1 MNRKI
6 NIFGIDIT
14 VLTAKEVMK
23 CAIQYLEEETVNTIE
38 LVTLEMLMKEKD
50 DEIWREQVQK
60 FDLLLPGEKALL
72 ETSEELEHNLVRDV
86 DNATF
91 LRMFFK
97 YLQKNR
103 KTLFLLAE
111 SEDELVRIQ
120 TVLKLYASSLLIA
133 GQAVLPTD
141 GSMEENVINE
151 INGVEPDCILS
162 GLSTPYGETF
172 AVRRKALLNARL
184 LLNGILAVSESK
196 EKKTS
201 GRIVQFMM
209 KKFFHY
215 QVKKQK
221 TDMTD
226 IN

>member
-14 VLTAKEVMK
+14 VLTAKEAMK
-23 CAIQYLEEETVNTIE
+23 RAIQYLEEESVNTIE
-38 LVTLEMLMKEKD
+38 MVTLEMLMKEKD
-50 DEIWREQVQK
+50 DEMWREQVQK
-60 FDLLLPGEKALL
+60 FDLLLPGEKALF
-72 ETSEELEHNLVRDV
+72 EISEELECNLVRDV

-91 LRMFFK
+91 LKMLFK

-111 SEDELVRIQ
+111 KEEELVRMRAA
-120 TVLKLYASSLLIA
+120 LKPYASSLLIA
-133 GQAVLPTD
+133 GQAVLPAD

-151 INGVEPDCILS
+151 INGIEPDCILS
-162 GLSTPYGETF
+162 GLPAPYGETF

-184 LLNGILAVSESK
+184 LLGGMLAVSESK
-196 EKKTS
+196 EKKTA
-201 GRIVQFMM
+201 GRIGQFIM

-221 TDMTD
+221 TDTVE
-226 IN
+226 